1 MQKERRKNS
10 GPATRL
16 VITVTV
22 GLGLTLACFPAQFSA
37 AQQEAAPPPA
47 SAAPQPVPSTPPESN
62 PMADIE
68 KLLQENTP
76 ASAFVYRRE
85 GRPDPFFPFL
95 TQQPQRGSETSGESA
110 GMQRFEP
117 GQLRLVAIVKTAKGR
132 VAMVQDSAGIGYTL
146 RRGSRIG
153 RNGEVVDIL
162 ANKVIIRQEAFSTT
176 REKQYRTT
184 EMVLTKDG
192 DKKP

>member
-1 MQKERRKNS
+1 MRKEKRNNNQLAHS
-10 GPATRL
+10 APICAAVAVAVQLACAALAPIALAQPTDPGPA
-16 VITVTV
+16 
-22 GLGLTLACFPAQFSA
+22 
-37 AQQEAAPPPA
+37 
-47 SAAPQPVPSTPPESN
+47 STPAPAPRSEESD
-62 PMADIE
+62 PMAAIE
-68 KLLQENTP
+68 KLFQANSP
-76 ASAFVYRRE
+76 AAFVYQRE

-95 TQQPQRGSETSGESA
+95 TQQPQRGDASGELS
-110 GMQRFEP
+110 GMQRFDP
-117 GQLRLVAIVKTAKGR
+117 GQLRLVAIIRTAKGP

-162 ANKVIIRQEAFSTT
+162 GNKVIIRQEAFSATK
-176 REKQYRTT
+176 EKQYRTT

>member
-10 GPATRL
+10 GPATRR

-22 GLGLTLACFPAQFSA
+22 VGLGLALACFPAQRTS
-37 AQQEAAPPPA
+37 AQQEVAPPPA
-47 SAAPQPVPSTPPESN
+47 SAPAESS

-76 ASAFVYRRE
+76 ASAFVYQRE

-95 TQQPQRGSETSGESA
+95 TQQPQRGSETGGDSA

-117 GQLRLVAIVKTAKGR
+117 GQLRLVAIIKTPKGR

-176 REKQYRTT
+176 REKQYRAI